1 MNQNKE
7 RMTVR
12 DCTSASNI
20 VTTVQ
25 SIDYE
30 PSKLQYIIIDN
41 YMDKRYFDTLKST
54 VQEDLKNTA
63 AANSVQLHLYTNLNC
78 NFVGDCV
85 ETEDYLKNKN
95 EYNLLSR

>member
-25 SIDYE
+25 SIE
-30 PSKLQYIIIDN
+30 ILKIKE
-41 YMDKRYFDTLKST
+41 DKKI
-54 VQEDLKNTA
+54 
-63 AANSVQLHLYTNLNC
+63 
-78 NFVGDCV
+78 
-85 ETEDYLKNKN
+85 
-95 EYNLLSR
+95 